1 MFEITTQS
9 INQLLISHHRT
20 CQKQD
25 RTLHMHN
32 NAYEL
37 LLFKSGNVDYFIN
50 DVTFRLMP
58 GDLIF
63 ICPND
68 IHGLFISDE
77 TPYERMPVHFEDS
90 FAASLSTPETDL
102 FACFRKFTPDHPC
115 HLDSRQ
121 LQQYEACVD
130 TIINSL
136 NKKEFGYDIRIR
148 SCLSW
153 ILLCANEAIRSEFAS
168 AGDVSPEIIRQA
180 LGYVNNNLTHDISI
194 QTIAA
199 ALNIS
204 GSRLSHIFKNYTGTS
219 LWNYIIARRIQHAGI
234 LLKQG
239 ASITDACY
247 ECGFNDYSHFVK
259 VFHKIM
265 GVSPGKYV
273 KNIATYTT
281 EGQSSNL
288 KFL

>member
-77 TPYERMPVHFEDS
+77 TP
-90 FAASLSTPETDL
+90 
-102 FACFRKFTPDHPC
+102 
-115 HLDSRQ
+115 
-121 LQQYEACVD
+121 
-130 TIINSL
+130 
-136 NKKEFGYDIRIR
+136 
-148 SCLSW
+148 
-153 ILLCANEAIRSEFAS
+153 
-168 AGDVSPEIIRQA
+168 
-180 LGYVNNNLTHDISI
+180 
-194 QTIAA
+194 
-199 ALNIS
+199 
-204 GSRLSHIFKNYTGTS
+204 
-219 LWNYIIARRIQHAGI
+219 
-234 LLKQG
+234 
-239 ASITDACY
+239 
-247 ECGFNDYSHFVK
+247 
-259 VFHKIM
+259 
-265 GVSPGKYV
+265 
-273 KNIATYTT
+273 
-281 EGQSSNL
+281 
-288 KFL
+288 

>member
-1 MFEITTQS
+1 M
-9 INQLLISHHRT
+9 
-20 CQKQD
+20 
-25 RTLHMHN
+25 
-32 NAYEL
+32 
-37 LLFKSGNVDYFIN
+37 
-50 DVTFRLMP
+50 
-58 GDLIF
+58 
-63 ICPND
+63 
-68 IHGLFISDE
+68 
-77 TPYERMPVHFEDS
+77 
-90 FAASLSTPETDL
+90 
-102 FACFRKFTPDHPC
+102 
-115 HLDSRQ
+115 
-121 LQQYEACVD
+121 D

-153 ILLCANEAIRSEFAS
+153 ILLCANEAIRFESAS

-180 LGYVNNNLTHDISI
+180 LSYVNNNLTHDISI

-273 KNIATYTT
+273 KNMATYTT

>member
-77 TPYERMPVHFEDS
+77 TPYERMPVHLEES

-115 HLDSRQ
+115 HEHDDS
-121 LQQYEACVD
+121 D
-130 TIINSL
+130 N
-136 NKKEFGYDIRIR
+136 
-148 SCLSW
+148 
-153 ILLCANEAIRSEFAS
+153 
-168 AGDVSPEIIRQA
+168 
-180 LGYVNNNLTHDISI
+180 
-194 QTIAA
+194 
-199 ALNIS
+199 ALNNYDTH
-204 GSRLSHIFKNYTGTS
+204 SRSHNFSEVLLLYQATTLFHQLRS
-219 LWNYIIARRIQHAGI
+219 LHIRRRWKDCHINRYQQRSPYNFPSDDNP
-234 LLKQG
+234 LL
-239 ASITDACY
+239 T
-247 ECGFNDYSHFVK
+247 
-259 VFHKIM
+259 
-265 GVSPGKYV
+265 
-273 KNIATYTT
+273 
-281 EGQSSNL
+281 L
-288 KFL
+288 